1 MAEIKVPDMGENI
14 ESAEVLRILVS
25 EGDEVDKEQAV
36 LEVETDKAT
45 FEVPSSES
53 GTVEKIHV
61 KEGDT
66 IEIGQT
72 ILTLG
77 NGAGKQAE
85 AEDEPE
91 PEAEAEAEDEA
102 EPEAEAEAETDSEDE
117 DEADAATEMEAEA
130 EPEPAKKPQKKA
142 DAKKADAKKAD
153 AKKAD
158 AKKADAK
165 KADAKK
171 ADAKKADA
179 KKAEPASAPA
189 QRETTDGGDGE
200 PAQRARPV
208 PAAPATRRLARELG
222 VDLSSID
229 GSGTGGRITRED
241 VKGWVRD
248 RGEGRGPGPRQELP
262 DFERWGEVERSRM
275 SKLGRTSA
283 GRLAAA
289 WATIPHVTQ
298 HDLADI
304 TELEAARRRYDQ
316 GRAEGEPK
324 LTVTALAIK
333 AAVAALREYPTFNAS
348 FDDQAGE
355 VIFKNYYNIG
365 IAVDTEHGLLVPV
378 VHDADRKTTRDI
390 ARELDD
396 LAHRARDRKLGSEE
410 MQGATFTITNLG
422 GIGGVAF
429 TPIVNWPEVAIL
441 GISRARRELVVDA
454 EGGAEARLMMPL
466 SLSYD
471 HRVINGADAARF
483 TRRIADLLSE
493 PLQLLMEC

>member
-1 MAEIKVPDMGENI
+1 MAEIKVPDLGENI
-14 ESAEVLRILVS
+14 ESAEILRILVS

-45 FEVPSSES
+45 FEVPASEA

-77 NGAGKQAE
+77 NGAGDKAE
-85 AEDEPE
+85 AKGEPEKAEPEPE

-102 EPEAEAEAETDSEDE
+102 EDE
-117 DEADAATEMEAEA
+117 DEPEDEAEDDDDETDASTQMEAEA
-130 EPEPAKKPQKKA
+130 EPEPEPEEKAKKKSEKKPQKKA
-142 DAKKADAKKAD
+142 EKKPQ
-153 AKKAD
+153 
-158 AKKADAK
+158 
-165 KADAKK
+165 
-171 ADAKKADA
+171 
-179 KKAEPASAPA
+179 KKAEQEDAPA
-189 QRETTDGGDGE
+189 RQETTDGGDGE
-200 PAQRARPV
+200 PAERARPV

-222 VDLSSID
+222 VDLGSID
-229 GSGTGGRITRED
+229 GSGAGGRITRED
-241 VKGWVRD
+241 VKGWVRG

-262 DFERWGEVERSRM
+262 DFERWGEIERSRM

-283 GRLAAA
+283 ARLAAA

-324 LTVTALAIK
+324 LTVTALAVK
-333 AAVAALREYPTFNAS
+333 AAVAALREYPSFNAS

-355 VIFKNYYNIG
+355 LIFKSYYNIG

-378 VHDADRKTTRDI
+378 VHDADQKTTGDI

-483 TRRIADLLSE
+483 ARRIAHLLSE